1 MEKSILN
8 YSFILSDT
16 PKAWQDFVKFYQEE
30 FKDYE
35 FLKSLEVTQ
44 LPFEMQLGIFLK
56 YFNENGVE
64 LDICNT
70 EYSQLP
76 ENIMEAFKTHEKVIS
91 HYS

>member
-1 MEKSILN
+1 MGKHLLN
-8 YSFILSDT
+8 YSLILSDT
-16 PKAWQDFVKFYQEE
+16 PKAWQDFVNFYQEE

-35 FLKSLEVTQ
+35 FLKNLKVTQ

-64 LDICNT
+64 LDICNI
-70 EYSQLP
+70 EYLQLP
-76 ENIMEAFKTHEKVIS
+76 ESILEAFKTHEKVIS